1 MFIYLLWKNKQGLA
15 LKAMFDEHKASK
27 IADKMRGLGVTVSL
41 QPAELPINEIK
52 IN

>member
-1 MFIYLLWKNKQGLA
+1 
-15 LKAMFDEHKASK
+15 MFDEKKASK
-27 IADKMRGLGVTVSL
+27 IADQMRGLGVTVSL

>member
-41 QPAELPINEIK
+41 QPAEISINEIK